1 MMHCYLLLLDAVGV
15 GTGTGP
21 GLLGGLDGRLVVPQ
35 PSRSTLEEL
44 GPGDKSMYVGALY
57 CTEVLVL

>member
-44 GPGDKSMYVGALY
+44 GRRDKSM
-57 CTEVLVL
+57 